1 MDLPSQTSVVDAF
14 AKAGRPEEAE
24 QWLEGAIFE
33 SLFESWLLV
42 SNSNFFKDQLF
53 F

>member
-24 QWLEGAIFE
+24 QWLEGATF
-33 SLFESWLLV
+33 
-42 SNSNFFKDQLF
+42 
-53 F
+53 